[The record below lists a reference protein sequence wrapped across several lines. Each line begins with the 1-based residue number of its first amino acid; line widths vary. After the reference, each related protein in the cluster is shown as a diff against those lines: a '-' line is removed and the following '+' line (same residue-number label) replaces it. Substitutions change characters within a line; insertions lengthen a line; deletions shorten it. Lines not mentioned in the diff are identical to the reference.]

1 MFIEMIKSEFKQLQ
15 GSFKLALVLIA
26 IMTGSIFLIVHFI
39 FLILGVESIGAII
52 LWHLLYGI
60 VNMFLQFLYPFLTFG
75 LYVFGGD
82 IFYRNMY
89 STNTV
94 SANKLILSKFIPMVI
109 FQIVVRVAL
118 LLSTERILGGF
129 DALRYGYEY
138 GISFGDIVG
147 YSEFAFFDI
156 YNRCTTTGILGFEI
170 FMAKLVGI
178 FAATLLLWLCVSIE
192 KLFKKSCGVFGIILF
207 FGICFLLVA
216 EQFTEPLIMRVIRS
230 YPKELL
236 DIRLTEIHCHVRT
249 MASIIKNTVLVI
261 IYYILSYIIV
271 KIGLKKRNKEQS
283 NLSQGL
289 M

>member
-1 MFIEMIKSEFKQLQ
+1 
-15 GSFKLALVLIA
+15 
-26 IMTGSIFLIVHFI
+26 
-39 FLILGVESIGAII
+39 
-52 LWHLLYGI
+52 
-60 VNMFLQFLYPFLTFG
+60 
-75 LYVFGGD
+75 
-82 IFYRNMY
+82 
-89 STNTV
+89 
-94 SANKLILSKFIPMVI
+94 MVI

-118 LLSTERILGGF
+118 FLSTERILGGF
-129 DALRYGYEY
+129 DALRYGYGY
-138 GISFGDIVG
+138 GISFGDIVS

-156 YNRCTTTGILGFEI
+156 YNHCTTIGIFGFEI

-207 FGICFLLVA
+207 FGICLLLSA
-216 EQFTEPLIMRVIRS
+216 EQFTETIIMRVIRS

-236 DIRLTEIHCHVRT
+236 DNRLTEIHCHVRT
-249 MASIIKNTVLVI
+249 MASIIKNVVLVI

>member
-15 GSFKLALVLIA
+15 GPFKLALVLIA

-60 VNMFLQFLYPFLTFG
+60 VNMFLQFLYPFLTLG

-89 STNTV
+89 STNIV

-129 DALRYGYEY
+129 DALRYGYGY

-156 YNRCTTTGILGFEI
+156 YDRCTTTGILGFEI

-249 MASIIKNTVLVI
+249 MASIMKNTVLII

-283 NLSQGL
+283 NLS
-289 M
+289 

>member
-15 GSFKLALVLIA
+15 GPFKLALVLIA

-60 VNMFLQFLYPFLTFG
+60 VNMFLQFLYPFLTLG

-129 DALRYGYEY
+129 DALRYGYGY

-249 MASIIKNTVLVI
+249 MASIIKNAVLII

-271 KIGLKKRNKEQS
+271 KIGLKKEIKNRVIYRRD
-283 NLSQGL
+283 
-289 M
+289 

>member
-15 GSFKLALVLIA
+15 GPFKLALVLIA

-39 FLILGVESIGAII
+39 FLILGVESTGAII
-52 LWHLLYGI
+52 LWYLLYGI
-60 VNMFLQFLYPFLTFG
+60 VNMFLQFLYPVLTFG
-75 LYVFGGD
+75 LYVFGGY

-129 DALRYGYEY
+129 DALRYGYGY
-138 GISFGDIVG
+138 GISFGDIVS

-156 YNRCTTTGILGFEI
+156 YNHCTTI
-170 FMAKLVGI
+170 GI

-207 FGICFLLVA
+207 FGICLLLSA
-216 EQFTEPLIMRVIRS
+216 EQFTETIIMRVIRS

-236 DIRLTEIHCHVRT
+236 DNRLTEIHCHVRT
-249 MASIIKNTVLVI
+249 MASIIKNVVLVI
-261 IYYILSYIIV
+261 LYYCQNRIE
-271 KIGLKKRNKEQS
+271 KKK
-283 NLSQGL
+283 
-289 M
+289 